1 MAQRIGIAICV
12 VCSYYDIT
20 TEQLFSASHKWQYA
34 DARAVICYIL
44 HEKWSM
50 SLTAVGTLLHRH
62 HSSVKCAIRKIKTW
76 IDNPK
81 IFSKEIKI
89 VDAIIES
96 IDCMI
101 EENNKKDTEHDTE

>member
-62 HSSVKCAIRKIKTW
+62 HSSVTCAISKIKTW

-81 IFSKEIKI
+81 IFSKDVEI
-89 VDAIIES
+89 VDAIIDS
-96 IDCMI
+96 IDSMI
-101 EENNKKDTEHDTE
+101 EEIQQKRHRT